1 MQGGVNAQPRAR
13 EVPLG
18 ALQSHRV
25 GHRGSASICTLIQLA
40 LQMLGADLD
49 SDLELEELS

>member
-1 MQGGVNAQPRAR
+1 MQGGMNVQPRAR

-40 LQMLGADLD
+40 LQMLGADLG